1 MFDMNNFG
9 DGPGGPMIS
18 GKWINKRTGETVI
31 IRDSIIDGDKLVL
44 ISNKGNLSF
53 DSFSRDYIQASDEV
67 YDDSGRVIKTEAPK
81 VSEIV
86 DKPEKIDLSKA
97 PQSTVD
103 IDTETGEI
111 NILNSPISVNN
122 NESKSINNFEL
133 IDKIFK
139 KIESKPKADLKITWA
154 GFPEKELSML
164 VNYFDV
170 KLEDIAQYIGKYLIN
185 DNLLNVALLDF
196 LGQKGLK

>member
-31 IRDSIIDGDKLVL
+31 IRDSIIDGDKMIL

-67 YDDSGRVIKTEAPK
+67 YDTSGKVIKTEAVK
-81 VSEIV
+81 ASEIV
-86 DKPEKIDLSKA
+86 DKPERVDLSNA

-103 IDTETGEI
+103 IDEE
-111 NILNSPISVNN
+111 NILTSSTAANKKDNNKNIS
-122 NESKSINNFEL
+122 NFDL

-185 DNLLNVALLDF
+185 DNLLNNALLEF
-196 LGQKGLK
+196 LREKGLK

>member
-1 MFDMNNFG
+1 MFDMNGFG

-31 IRDSIIDGDKLVL
+31 IRDSIIDGDKLIL

-53 DSFSRDYIQASDEV
+53 DTFSRDYIQASDEV
-67 YDDSGRVIKTEAPK
+67 YDDSGKVIKTEAPK

-86 DKPEKIDLSKA
+86 DKPEKIDLSNS

-111 NILNSPISVNN
+111 NILKSPISVNN